1 MGVYWVGLSDFTTLI
16 EKDIITFTDKKGR
29 KMCCESDQFLK
40 YIIYNHYHKLKKFAH
55 AVD

>member
-1 MGVYWVGLSDFTTLI
+1 MGLSDFTTLI

-40 YIIYNHYHKLKKFAH
+40 YIIYNHDHKFKKFAH